1 MRLRPSPDSAAVFR
15 AGLRRLAL
23 LLGGVAA
30 ATAVGSLVLGTIA
43 GFSADRSISLGF
55 YFVGAFCVLIG
66 FVFGNRG
73 PVRTK
78 PDSAGGH
85 AFPLAGTRLL
95 RFASPDERR
104 QTIGDSA
111 LFVVMGI
118 ALIFIGLA
126 ADTRAGVW

>member
-1 MRLRPSPDSAAVFR
+1 MRIRPSQASLAILR

-23 LLGGVAA
+23 LLVGLAA
-30 ATAVGSLVLGTIA
+30 VTAGGSLVLGVIA
-43 GFSADRSISLGF
+43 GFSAERSISLGF

-78 PDSAGGH
+78 PPASSTGL
-85 AFPLAGTRLL
+85 PLPGTRLV
-95 RFASPDERR
+95 RWATPEERA
-104 QTIGDSA
+104 QTFGDSA
-111 LFVVMGI
+111 LFVIMGI

-126 ADTRAGVW
+126 A